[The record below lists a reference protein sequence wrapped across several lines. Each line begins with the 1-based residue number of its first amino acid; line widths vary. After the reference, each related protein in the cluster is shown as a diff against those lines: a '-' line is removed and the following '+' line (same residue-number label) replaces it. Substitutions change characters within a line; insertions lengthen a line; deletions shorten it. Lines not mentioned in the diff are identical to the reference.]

1 MDFEKLL
8 QQGVEKEIISLEQKN
23 NLLNLAQNFQQ
34 DKKETSSVVKFL
46 YYLGGFIM
54 FFTMCSLMTHTI
66 QNGTYYT
73 ILALGT
79 VYAIIFL
86 ALGELLWKKD
96 EKLPA
101 GIMYF
106 LFVTAFSLIFMDIE
120 KMTGFFPHFS
130 DMYKYDNFLS
140 ACRFPTITLS
150 IATLIVNGFLIK
162 HRPTSILAIPI
173 ICGAYTIYF
182 IMCEWFFGLKTFEN
196 KITIHTTIYS
206 TILLAVAF
214 WKDRLTKVDYS
225 KWFYLFGCF
234 GIFYAVCKSFIE
246 TNNLSLSICVLGI
259 IFSII
264 GFLVQRK
271 FITIIGLLSI
281 IQYIFIFEGNH
292 ITSGIALTSA
302 RLITGLILLC
312 IGVLYSQNIEKITTT
327 IENIFPDE
335 IKKYLPRNRK

>member
-1 MDFEKLL
+1 M
-8 QQGVEKEIISLEQKN
+8 
-23 NLLNLAQNFQQ
+23 
-34 DKKETSSVVKFL
+34 
-46 YYLGGFIM
+46 
-54 FFTMCSLMTHTI
+54 
-66 QNGTYYT
+66 
-73 ILALGT
+73 
-79 VYAIIFL
+79 
-86 ALGELLWKKD
+86 W
-96 EKLPA
+96 
-101 GIMYF
+101 
-106 LFVTAFSLIFMDIE
+106 
-120 KMTGFFPHFS
+120 
-130 DMYKYDNFLS
+130 
-140 ACRFPTITLS
+140 
-150 IATLIVNGFLIK
+150 
-162 HRPTSILAIPI
+162 
-173 ICGAYTIYF
+173 
-182 IMCEWFFGLKTFEN
+182 EWFFGLETFEN
-196 KITIHTTIYS
+196 PKTIHATIYS

-234 GIFYAVCKSFIE
+234 GIFYDVCKSFIE